1 MGKTSQRELKW
12 SMGNSCGA
20 CENLSAGIYLCP
32 GCRDLLIADL
42 EIIPTTVEAL
52 WATAARMDV
61 GAGSV
66 GKSGHASPTEP
77 TNSRAYDAGRTLNV
91 ILTGWADTLGYRE
104 PHAVRAAALL
114 LARINEVR
122 AADWA
127 QDFKRELR
135 EILYECD
142 RIMDRMAERITLGR
156 CQGAMDGGV
165 RCFGEIV
172 GIQGQPAAW
181 CRDCGDEVNV
191 HEYKRWM
198 ISEAWHVM
206 APLPAILRALKSSGH
221 LPVPAKRAEYWI
233 KSGKLKPVA
242 ENLYTPAAVMDAYRK
257 TPSGRRAA

>member
-1 MGKTSQRELKW
+1 MTT
-12 SMGNSCGA
+12 CGA
-20 CENLSAGIYLCP
+20 CDKLPAGIYLCP

-66 GKSGHASPTEP
+66 GKSGHASPPEP

-114 LARINEVR
+114 LTRIQEVR
-122 AADWA
+122 ASDWA

-142 RIMDRMAERITLGR
+142 RIMDRMAERYSLGR
-156 CQGAMDGGV
+156 CYAKLEDGPCG
-165 RCFGEIV
+165 GEIV
-172 GIQGQPAAW
+172 GIQGQRLAW
-181 CRDCGDEVNV
+181 CRTCGDEINAIT
-191 HEYKRWM
+191 HQRYL
-198 ISEAWHVM
+198 IGEAWHVQ
-206 APLPAILRALKSSGH
+206 ASLPNILRALKYSGH
-221 LPVPAKRAEYWI
+221 LNVPIKRVQHWVER
-233 KSGKLKPVA
+233 GRLKPVSPG
-242 ENLYTPAAVMDAYRK
+242 LYTPAAVLAAHQAVEDYKAEIAALAARK
-257 TPSGRRAA
+257 KAA